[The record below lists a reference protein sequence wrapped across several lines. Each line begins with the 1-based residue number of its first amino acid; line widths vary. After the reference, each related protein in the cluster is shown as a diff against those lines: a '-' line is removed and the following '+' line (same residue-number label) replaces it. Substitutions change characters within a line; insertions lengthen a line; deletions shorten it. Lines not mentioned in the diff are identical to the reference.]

1 MSKSPLASVRI
12 ENNAYVV
19 QFPYDPMAVN
29 ALKMAIPS
37 TARSWDN
44 GRKCWIISAD
54 YQRQAQ
60 NALGMTFPDI
70 AKQPAV
76 RVTKLLTVHY
86 LGQCKERVPGDVSAM
101 GLLNTGAWGA
111 IFPVDV
117 LTAWFENP
125 GEVTSPAGVLTLYG
139 VLATKNNAT
148 DDEIKSA
155 YRRVAK
161 QWHPDINHDPQA
173 SEMFLR
179 IKNAYDILSDRKKR
193 SRYDAG
199 LALEATIDK
208 NFDKGSSMRLDSVS
222 QGIYRS
228 PLRCGH
234 ILAEGVE
241 SLGRFVVSKILGWED
256 ISDAQGRVM
265 VSSWAMGDKEPT
277 ICWA

>member
-44 GRKCWIISAD
+44 ARKCWIISGD
-54 YQRQAQ
+54 YKKQAE
-60 NALGMTFPDI
+60 NSLGMSFPDI
-70 AKQPAV
+70 QKQPAV
-76 RVTKLLTVHY
+76 RVVKLLTVHY
-86 LGQCKERVPGDVSAM
+86 LGQCKERAPGDVSAM

-125 GEVTSPAGVLTLYG
+125 GEVAVPAGVLTLYG

-208 NFDKGSSMRLDSVS
+208 NFDKGSSFRLDSV
-222 QGIYRS
+222 QDTIYRS
-228 PLRCGH
+228 PLTCGH
-234 ILAEGVE
+234 ILAEGTD

-256 ISDAQGRVM
+256 ITRADGKTLVTH
-265 VSSWAMGDKEPT
+265 WAMGDKNHTES
-277 ICWA
+277 WV